1 MRATQKLWGRKPTV
15 GCLVSVAP
23 YPASGLTY
31 KDATLFFQVSTF
43 AEKIK

>member
-15 GCLVSVAP
+15 GCLMIVAP
-23 YPASGLTY
+23 YPSSGLTH

-43 AEKIK
+43 VKKIK